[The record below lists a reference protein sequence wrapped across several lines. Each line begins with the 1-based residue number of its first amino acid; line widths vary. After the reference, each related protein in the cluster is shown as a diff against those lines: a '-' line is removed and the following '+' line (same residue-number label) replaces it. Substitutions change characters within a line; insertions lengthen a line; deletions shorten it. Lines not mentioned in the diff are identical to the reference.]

1 MTRVRLKKAVELPP
15 QVREI
20 VDKVINTPFE
30 ALPSVL
36 EGFSWRFEKG
46 DFNHW
51 ATLFNYF
58 DELLERAL
66 TTRRDLSLKCDGTG
80 DDTPFPSRSLLAILR
95 VSAIILENCS
105 NKHLYH
111 SYEGLDLAACTQSD
125 EEPIRP
131 ILALGT
137 TLNFPFYLDPSN
149 TSQSEPETS
158 GARIINLQHVDK
170 YVESEHDILRQLVE
184 RFAVPEK
191 LRFTLLTRITVARNF
206 SSLEGR
212 RHLARLRLLSLHI
225 LFQCNPSAE
234 AVADFY
240 SQEPEFVSDL
250 VGLLVAGGVVPED
263 LRILALRV
271 LAVQLLDRAHHG
283 GVITA
288 ISSGGQSG
296 LLSMLMHRSIA
307 LVAGVATPEDGS
319 GDQPTYSVQFV
330 DALLTLVGALSAS
343 TSGCSALAEA
353 GTLSALL
360 PLLKDFDPAHAGLVA
375 SAVRILEAYMDFA
388 PNSATQFREMGGL
401 SDMIE
406 RLKAEV
412 SLPQP
417 AAGPEDMQTDAP
429 VSDTAAGPSQPAG
442 EDGAVQASAPA
453 AAAPKAAALISYQR
467 RVLLKALLRTIAL
480 TSYAPGASARPQEED
495 TAALFACLRRIFES
509 SHKFGGGLFA
519 LAASIMSD
527 QLHHDPL
534 TFNALEQAGLP
545 EAFLNALKAGVLPS
559 GEAVVAVPTTLVA
572 LSLNEKGLT
581 SVKES
586 KALDCFVPIFTTS
599 TYLRALQA

>member
-1 MTRVRLKKAVELPP
+1 M
-15 QVREI
+15 
-20 VDKVINTPFE
+20 
-30 ALPSVL
+30 
-36 EGFSWRFEKG
+36 
-46 DFNHW
+46 
-51 ATLFNYF
+51 
-58 DELLERAL
+58 
-66 TTRRDLSLKCDGTG
+66 
-80 DDTPFPSRSLLAILR
+80 
-95 VSAIILENCS
+95 
-105 NKHLYH
+105 
-111 SYEGLDLAACTQSD
+111 
-125 EEPIRP
+125 
-131 ILALGT
+131 
-137 TLNFPFYLDPSN
+137 
-149 TSQSEPETS
+149 
-158 GARIINLQHVDK
+158 
-170 YVESEHDILRQLVE
+170 
-184 RFAVPEK
+184 
-191 LRFTLLTRITVARNF
+191 ARNF

-234 AVADFY
+234 VVADFY

-250 VGLLVAGGVVPED
+250 VGLLVAGGMVPED

-307 LVAGVATPEDGS
+307 SVAGVAAPEEGS

-360 PLLKDFDPAHAGLVA
+360 PMLKDFDPAHAGLVA

-401 SDMIE
+401 TDMIE

-412 SLPQP
+412 SLPQL

-429 VSDTAAGPSQPAG
+429 APETAAGPSQPAG
-442 EDGAVQASAPA
+442 GDGAVQASAPA

-480 TSYAPGASARPQEED
+480 TSYAPGASARPQVQPNMYYDPHEYLSMIENVGD
-495 TAALFACLRRIFES
+495 IEPRNTLFDCRRRIPLRCLLACEGSSSARPNLGAASLPLQHPLCQTSCTTILSHSTRWSRRVCLRHS
-509 SHKFGGGLFA
+509 
-519 LAASIMSD
+519 
-527 QLHHDPL
+527 
-534 TFNALEQAGLP
+534 
-545 EAFLNALKAGVLPS
+545 
-559 GEAVVAVPTTLVA
+559 
-572 LSLNEKGLT
+572 
-581 SVKES
+581 
-586 KALDCFVPIFTTS
+586 
-599 TYLRALQA
+599 